1 MSQRYHQFPTISYKS
16 MHTNL
21 YLRIFSSSVSQII
34 TCQQLESRRWKTKK
48 LDDCNYIGFI
58 KMNIGLTNHPENG

>member
-1 MSQRYHQFPTISYKS
+1 

-48 LDDCNYIGFI
+48 LDDCKYIGFI